1 MKVKMNYSTEITK
14 SVTAKYRYTIE
25 IQHWDTITYHLHYYN
40 EMDCTVYHTVEE
52 AKAAIHETAMLWHWN
67 ERKVFLKKWE
77 STETVLLHHRY
88 KVKA

>member
-14 SVTAKYRYTIE
+14 SITTKYRYTLE
-25 IQHWDTITYHLHYYN
+25 VQHWDIVRFHLHYHN
-40 EMDCTVYHTVEE
+40 EMDCTAYDTPEE
-52 AKAAIHETAMLWHWN
+52 AKAAIHETATLWHWN
-67 ERKVFLKKWE
+67 EDKVFLKKWE